1 MPYSDAQCL
10 RAREDFPALSRS
22 LGGQPLVFLD
32 GPAGTQV
39 PGQVIE
45 AQNHAYRMFNTNTG
59 GEFITSRDLEEAM
72 WRTRETVATFVGA
85 SEPASISFGANMT
98 TLAFS
103 LSDAFSRL
111 WGDGDEVLIT
121 ALDHEANRGPWLQ
134 LQDRGVTIREI
145 AIDKQGYFEP
155 DDLRSKIN
163 ERTRLVALNA
173 SSNAL
178 GTVNDLSLAR
188 KLSREV
194 GAWMLVDAVHY
205 APHIALDVQ
214 AMDPDFLFCSA
225 YKFYGPHV
233 GILYTRPGL
242 LDTLPT
248 NRLCTQSSAAPYRI
262 ETGTLNHA
270 AIVSVAAAIEYIASW
285 GQGNNLRERLTDAMG
300 QIYVYEH
307 ELAAYYC
314 RRVSAVPGVR
324 IWGPDFSAKPR
335 SPTVSITSG
344 KISTDDAVK
353 NLGAQGFCLWQGH
366 FYAQRVVELLGLSAS
381 GGLLRMGVSMYNTR
395 SEIDRLL
402 EAIERLAA

>member
-1 MPYSDAQCL
+1 MPYTNEQCL

-22 LGGQPLVFLD
+22 LDGQPLAFLD

-39 PGQVIE
+39 PGPVID

-59 GEFITSRDLEEAM
+59 GEFVTSRDLEEAM
-72 WRTRETVATFVGA
+72 WRTREKVATFIGA
-85 SEPASISFGANMT
+85 SEAASISFGANMT

-111 WGDGDEVLIT
+111 WGDGDEVVIT

-134 LQDRGVTIREI
+134 LRDRGVTIRAI
-145 AIDKQGYFEP
+145 AIDKQGYFDP

-214 AMDPDFLFCSA
+214 AMDPDFLLCSA

-242 LDTLPT
+242 LDTLTT
-248 NRLCTQSSAAPYRI
+248 NRLCTQSPAAPYRI

-270 AIVSVAAAIEYIASW
+270 AIVSIAAAIEYIASW

-300 QIYVYEH
+300 QIYAYEH

-314 RRVSAVPGVR
+314 QRVSAVPGVR

-366 FYAQRVVELLGLSAS
+366 FYAQRVVELLGLSES
-381 GGLLRMGVSMYNTR
+381 GGLIRMGVSMYNTR

>member
-1 MPYSDAQCL
+1 MPYSEAQCL

-22 LGGQPLVFLD
+22 LDGKPLVFLD

-39 PGQVIE
+39 PDPVIE

-111 WGDGDEVLIT
+111 WGEGDEVVIS

-134 LQDRGVTIREI
+134 LQDGGVTIREI
-145 AIDKQGYFEP
+145 AIDSQGYFDT
-155 DDLRSKIN
+155 DDMRGKIN

-188 KLSREV
+188 ELSREV

-205 APHIALDVQ
+205 VPHIALDVQ

-242 LDTLPT
+242 LNTLPT
-248 NRLCTQSSAAPYRI
+248 NRLGTQSAAAPYRI

-270 AIVSVAAAIEYIASW
+270 AIVSIAAAIEFLASW
-285 GQGNNLRERLTDAMG
+285 GEGNNLRERLTDAMG
-300 QIYVYEH
+300 QIYAYEH
-307 ELAAYYC
+307 LLAAHYYQQ
-314 RRVSAVPGVR
+314 VSAVPGVK
-324 IWGPDFSAKPR
+324 IWGPDFSAALR

-381 GGLLRMGVSMYNTR
+381 GGLIRMGVSMYNTK

-402 EAIERLAA
+402 EAIERLPA

>member
-22 LGGQPLVFLD
+22 LDGKPLVFLD

-39 PGQVIE
+39 PGPVIE

-59 GEFITSRDLEEAM
+59 GEFVTSRDLEEAI
-72 WRTRETVATFVGA
+72 WRTRKTVAAFVGA

-111 WGDGDEVLIT
+111 WGEGDEVAIT

-134 LQDRGVTIREI
+134 LQDRGVAIREI
-145 AIDKQGYFEP
+145 AIDRQGYFDP
-155 DDLRSKIN
+155 DDMRSKIN
-163 ERTRLVALNA
+163 ERTRLVAINA

-188 KLSREV
+188 ELSRKV

-242 LDTLPT
+242 LNTLPT
-248 NRLCTQSSAAPYRI
+248 NRLCTQDSAAPYRI

-270 AIVSVAAAIEYIASW
+270 AIVSIAAAIEYLASW
-285 GQGNNLRERLTDAMG
+285 GEGNNLREQLVDARG
-300 QIYVYEH
+300 KIYAYEH
-307 ELAAYYC
+307 ELAAHYYQ
-314 RRVSAVPGVR
+314 RVADVPGVTV
-324 IWGPDFSAKPR
+324 WGPDFSAAPR

-353 NLGAQGFCLWQGH
+353 DLGTQGFCLWQGH
-366 FYAQRVVELLGLSAS
+366 FYAQRVVELLGLSES
-381 GGLLRMGVSMYNTR
+381 GGLIRMGVSMYNTR
-395 SEIDRLL
+395 SEMDRLL
-402 EAIERLAA
+402 AAIERLPA

>member
-1 MPYSDAQCL
+1 MPYANEQCL

-22 LGGQPLVFLD
+22 LDGRPLAFLD

-39 PGQVIE
+39 PGPVID

-59 GEFITSRDLEEAM
+59 GEFVTSRDLEEAM
-72 WRTRETVATFVGA
+72 WRTREKVATFVGA
-85 SEPASISFGANMT
+85 SEAASISFGANMT

-111 WGDGDEVLIT
+111 WGEGDEVVIT

-163 ERTRLVALNA
+163 QRTRLVALNA

-270 AIVSVAAAIEYIASW
+270 AIVSIAAAIEYIASW
-285 GQGNNLRERLTDAMG
+285 GQGNNLRQRLTDAMG
-300 QIYVYEH
+300 QIYAYET
-307 ELAAYYC
+307 ELAAHYYKQ
-314 RRVSAVPGVR
+314 VSAVSGIKV
-324 IWGPDFSAKPR
+324 WGPDFSATLR
-335 SPTVSITSG
+335 SPTVSITSD

-353 NLGAQGFCLWQGH
+353 RLGAQGFCLWQGH
-366 FYAQRVVELLGLSAS
+366 FYAQRVVELLGLAES
-381 GGLLRMGVSMYNTR
+381 GGLIRLGVSMYNTR

-402 EAIERLAA
+402 EAIERLPE

>member
-59 GEFITSRDLEEAM
+59 GEFVTSRDLDEAL

-111 WGDGDEVLIT
+111 WGEGDEVVIS

-145 AIDKQGYFEP
+145 AIDRQGYFDP
-155 DDLRSKIN
+155 DDMRSKIN
-163 ERTRLVALNA
+163 ERTRLVAVNA
-173 SSNAL
+173 ASNAL

-188 KLSREV
+188 ELSREV

-214 AMDPDFLFCSA
+214 AMDPDFLLCSA

-242 LDTLPT
+242 LNFLPT
-248 NRLCTQSSAAPYRI
+248 NRLCTQNSAAPYRI

-270 AIVSVAAAIEYIASW
+270 AIVSIAAAIEYIAGW
-285 GQGNNLRERLTDAMG
+285 GEGNGLREQLVDAMG
-300 QIYVYEH
+300 KIYDYEH
-307 ELAAYYC
+307 ELAAHYYQH
-314 RRVSAVPGVR
+314 VAAVPGVK
-324 IWGPDFSAKPR
+324 IWGPDFSATPR

-344 KISTDDAVK
+344 KISTDDAVRD
-353 NLGAQGFCLWQGH
+353 LGAQGFCLWQGH
-366 FYAQRVVELLGLSAS
+366 FYAQRVVELLGLSEN
-381 GGLLRMGVSMYNTR
+381 GGLIRMGVSMYNTR
-395 SEIDRLL
+395 SEMDRLL
-402 EAIERLAA
+402 AAIERLPA

>member
-1 MPYSDAQCL
+1 MAYLDEQCL

-22 LGGQPLVFLD
+22 VDGRPLAFLD

-39 PGQVIE
+39 PKPVIE
-45 AQNHAYRMFNTNTG
+45 AQAHAYRTFNTNTG
-59 GEFITSRDLEEAM
+59 GEFLTSRDLEEAM

-85 SEPASISFGANMT
+85 TEPASISFGANMT

-111 WGDGDEVLIT
+111 WGKGDEVVIT

-134 LQDRGVTIREI
+134 LQDRGVTVREI
-145 AIDKQGYFEP
+145 AVDEQGHFDA
-155 DDLRSKIN
+155 DDMRNKIN
-163 ERTRLVALNA
+163 ERTRLVAVNA

-188 KLSREV
+188 ELSREV
-194 GAWMLVDAVHY
+194 GAWMIVDAVHY

-214 AMDPDFLFCSA
+214 AMDPDFLLCSA

-242 LDTLPT
+242 LNTLPT
-248 NRLCTQSSAAPYRI
+248 NRLCTQSADAPYRI

-270 AIVSVAAAIEYIASW
+270 AIVSIAATIEYIASW
-285 GQGNNLRERLTDAMG
+285 GEGNNLREQLTDAMA
-300 QIYVYEH
+300 QIYAYEH
-307 ELAAYYC
+307 ELAAHYHEQ
-314 RRVSAVPGVR
+314 VSAIPGVKA
-324 IWGPDFSAKPR
+324 WGPDFTSALR
-335 SPTVSITSG
+335 SPTVSITSD

-366 FYAQRVVELLGLSAS
+366 FYAQRVVELLGLADS
-381 GGLLRMGVSMYNTR
+381 GGLIRLGVAMYNTR

-402 EAIERLAA
+402 EAVERLPE